1 MSFTGL
7 PPLSQRMGWSRI
19 FVERG
24 GKVYFGYQNTAGII
38 TQSMRLNLPA
48 ANALLSQLGLSPI
61 VPN

>member
-24 GKVYFGYQNTAGII
+24 GK
-38 TQSMRLNLPA
+38 LPA